1 MVRMVDVAKEAGV
14 SIKTVSRVLNNEPH
28 VQDAVRAR
36 VRAAVERLG
45 YVPST
50 SARSLRSNRSY
61 TITLLIHDDHSAFA
75 SRVQFGALQACQE
88 AGYYLQLAMLPT
100 EFRGDA
106 EKIDVWLDRVLSS
119 AKPDGL
125 VLVPPLANEDALAEV
140 MERRSITTVR
150 IGPNSVTPSDS
161 NATVRIDD
169 RRASEDLTRHLL
181 DLGHSRIGFIRGLED
196 QDATHERFRGYTD
209 ALGDRGI
216 TVEEALVLPG
226 TFDFDSG
233 LRGGQHFLAQG
244 HPPTAVFAANDD
256 MAAGVI
262 MAALRAGVSVPRD
275 LSVVG
280 FDDSE
285 ISVRTWPTLTTV
297 NQPLEDL
304 GKLAV
309 RTIIESAGPRDKSIQ
324 STDLAYEIIHRESVA
339 RPREAG

>member
-61 TITLLIHDDHSAFA
+61 TITLLVHDDHSAFA
-75 SRVQFGALQACQE
+75 SKVQFGALQTCQE
-88 AGYYLQLAMLPT
+88 AGYFLQLAMLPT
-100 EFRGDA
+100 EYRGDV
-106 EKIDVWLDRVLSS
+106 EKIDTWLNRILAS

-125 VLVPPLANEDALAEV
+125 VLVPPLANENALDEV
-140 MERRSITTVR
+140 MKRRSINTVR
-150 IGPNSVTPSDS
+150 IGPNSVPESDA
-161 NATVRIDD
+161 NATVRIND
-169 RRASEDLTRHLL
+169 RKASEELTRHLL
-181 DLGHSRIGFIRGLED
+181 SLGHKRIGFIRGVED
-196 QDATHERFRGYTD
+196 QDATEERFQGYAE
-209 ALGDRGI
+209 ALRSHGI
-216 TVEEALVLPG
+216 AVDQSLVLPG

-233 LRGGQHFLAQG
+233 LRGGQHFLALDT
-244 HPPTAVFAANDD
+244 PPTAVFAANDD

-262 MAALRAGVSVPRD
+262 MAALRAGVSVPGD

-297 NQPLEDL
+297 NQPLAKL
-304 GKLAV
+304 GQVAV
-309 RTIIESAGPRDKSIQ
+309 QAIIDAAGSKAGPIQ
-324 STDLAYEIIHRESVA
+324 STDLPYEIIHRDSVA
-339 RPREAG
+339 PPKA